1 MTIEQSGSVQF
12 ACPVQPDANDH
23 VLLAHG
29 GGGRLAQKLIREIIA
44 PALASPWLHH
54 LPDGAC
60 INLPP
65 QAATSTLVMS
75 TDSFVVKPLFFPGGN
90 IGSLAATGTINDLA
104 MMGARPAWL
113 TCSLIIEEGFAIS
126 DLRRILMDLATV
138 ARECGMHVVTGDTK
152 VVGRGQGD
160 GLFIN
165 TTGLGYQ
172 ETPRDIGPQS
182 LAPGDVVILSGDI
195 GRHGTAILCAREG
208 FRIDSP
214 VTSDAVELWT
224 TVKAL
229 LDAEVPL
236 HCMRDLTRGGLAA
249 ALSEISSSAGRPIA
263 IHEDRIPVSTTVQ
276 SVCEIFGLEAIN
288 LANEG
293 RFIAVVPEAAADAA
307 MRIIAQFTRDGHHG
321 PAVIGWVG
329 DDAGGSGVTL
339 RTAFGGERPLMLPA
353 GDPIP
358 RIC

>member
-1 MTIEQSGSVQF
+1 MTTEQSASMQF
-12 ACPVQPDANDH
+12 ACPVQPDADDQ

-29 GGGRLAQKLIREIIA
+29 GGGRLAQKLVREVIT
-44 PALASPWLHH
+44 PALASPWLQH
-54 LPDGAC
+54 LPDGAL

-65 QAATSTLVMS
+65 GIAAGAIVMS

-90 IGSLAATGTINDLA
+90 IGSLAATGTVNDLA

-113 TCSLIIEEGFAIS
+113 TCSLIIEEGFAVS
-126 DLRRILMDLATV
+126 DLRRVLRDLAAV
-138 ARECGMHVVTGDTK
+138 ARECGAHVVTGDTK

-165 TTGLGYQ
+165 TTGVGYQ
-172 ETPRDIGPQS
+172 EIPRDIGPQFVR
-182 LAPGDVVILSGDI
+182 AGDVVILSGDI
-195 GRHGTAILCAREG
+195 GRHGTAILCARED

-214 VTSDAVELWT
+214 VVSDAGTLWSP
-224 TVKAL
+224 VNAML
-229 LDAEVPL
+229 SAGVPV

-249 ALSEISSSAGRPIA
+249 ALSEISGSAGRPIL
-263 IHEDRIPVSTTVQ
+263 IHENRIPVSTSVQ
-276 SVCEIFGLEAIN
+276 SVCEIFGLDPIN

-293 RFIAVVPEAAADAA
+293 RFIAVVPEAAVD
-307 MRIIAQFTRDGHHG
+307 RTVEILSGFTRPGDYA
-321 PAVIGWVG
+321 PAVIGQIG
-329 DDAGGSGVTL
+329 DSNGAGVTL
-339 RTAFGGERPLMLPA
+339 RTAFGGERPLVLPA